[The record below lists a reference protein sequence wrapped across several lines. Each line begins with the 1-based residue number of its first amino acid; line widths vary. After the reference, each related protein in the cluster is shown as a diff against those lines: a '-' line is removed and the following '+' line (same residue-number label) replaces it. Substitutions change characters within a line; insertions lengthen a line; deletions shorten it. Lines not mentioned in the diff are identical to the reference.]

1 MKYSIILPNYNSEKY
16 IKRCIDSVLN
26 QTYKNFEL
34 IIIDDMSTDN
44 SPDIIRE
51 YCSDTRVKF
60 IELSQKRYNGGT
72 RNVGIDLAS
81 GDYILF
87 LDCDDYV
94 YSNKALEELNNFIMQ
109 NKTDLVRVS
118 YVACKNGGTGK
129 VRLREQT
136 LQEMSHTVFV
146 APWTKVIKREKVV
159 KFPENTLLEDVS
171 QHIEQI
177 DKLETMSNSNIVW
190 SVWNRDNENAISAD
204 KAKYDRTSKRYTSV
218 YRVVADLI
226 DLQLTHQYC
235 KEERDKRV
243 NAYIDI
249 IRKDDILNLVN
260 GGESQ

>member
-1 MKYSIILPNYNSEKY
+1 
-16 IKRCIDSVLN
+16 
-26 QTYKNFEL
+26 
-34 IIIDDMSTDN
+34 MSTDN

-87 LDCDDYV
+87 IDCDDYV

-249 IRKDDILNLVN
+249 IRKDNILNLVN